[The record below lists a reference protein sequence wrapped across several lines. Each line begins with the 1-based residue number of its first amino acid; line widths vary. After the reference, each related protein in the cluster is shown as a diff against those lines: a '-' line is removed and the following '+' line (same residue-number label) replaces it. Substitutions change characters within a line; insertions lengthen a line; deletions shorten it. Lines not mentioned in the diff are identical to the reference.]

1 MRRDAS
7 SVPITGPR
15 TPRSEVHWRWW
26 FAAAT
31 ATAGCGACLAL
42 WRRDERNSSAARPRT
57 DFDGFLK
64 AQPAAATAP
73 AVSQPAQRGAAQR
86 SATSF
91 GSFLK
96 DGSSAQPSHQR
107 DPTSFGS
114 FLKGSAPHKDAQHDN
129 SDGSTDAQSGA
140 ASHNGGSGAESQPSP
155 DSVPVTVLFGTEFGF
170 SKEIAEKLRDR
181 LLAGVRY
188 W

>member
-1 MRRDAS
+1 MRRHAP
-7 SVPITGPR
+7 SVPIAGPR
-15 TPRSEVHWRWW
+15 TPRSEPYWRWW
-26 FAAAT
+26 IAAA
-31 ATAGCGACLAL
+31 AASAGCGACLAV
-42 WRRDERNSSAARPRT
+42 WRRAYHSGAARPRT

-64 AQPAAATAP
+64 AQPAAAKAPTA
-73 AVSQPAQRGAAQR
+73 SQPAQRGAAQR

-96 DGSSAQPSHQR
+96 DGPSAQPSQQR
-107 DPTSFGS
+107 DPTAFGS
-114 FLKGSAPHKDAQHDN
+114 FLKGSVSREGAQHGGA
-129 SDGSTDAQSGA
+129 DGSADTEAGA
-140 ASHNGGSGAESQPSP
+140 ALSGTGAEAQPSP

-181 LLAGVRY
+181 LLAGARY